1 MLVSELAAVPTRIE
15 PMRSKAD
22 VQSGLK
28 NTFSMA
34 LFGQKRTKISENG
47 VRRPSLITDPCQRNF
62 PLSKALKNFLLPKSG
77 FRLFYA

>member
-1 MLVSELAAVPTRIE
+1 MFPTADITLNRV
-15 PMRSKAD
+15 RSC
-22 VQSGLK
+22 GL
-28 NTFSMA
+28 TA
-34 LFGQKRTKISENG
+34 IGQKRTKISENG